1 MYFLHPNTKNRQEE
15 LLITLPPT
23 LFPAFRYIT
32 IITMP
37 WLLLMILDSPII
49 LKNGRIDLTAIMVI
63 LACGKWVERSGD
75 PLSLAGMG

>member
-1 MYFLHPNTKNRQEE
+1 
-15 LLITLPPT
+15 
-23 LFPAFRYIT
+23 
-32 IITMP
+32 MP